1 MHMYNRD
8 PKPILKWAGGK
19 TLMLPILR
27 EYYPEGL
34 EDGTINRYM
43 EPCVGA
49 GAVLFDLLSHYD
61 LVEVTIND
69 INKVLITC
77 YRVMQRNVSRLISI
91 LEEWQRVYNLMA
103 PEQQEQMYY
112 EKRDRMN
119 HRKRKEIWGKED
131 ELIIAAHMLFLNRTC
146 FNGLYRENRK
156 GDFNV
161 PFNRIRTI
169 NFDFENM
176 YLAGEVLKN
185 VRILQ
190 QDFNTLTPYVTSRT
204 FIYVDPPYRPVNKA
218 VAFTDFTKDAFND
231 EDQIRLGNWAK
242 ETDKLGAAILL
253 SNSNPQSGNE
263 EDTFFTDLYKGFDIF
278 PVSGKRSISSKLS
291 GRGKTGDLLIKNQY
305 ARLKN
310 AKETFSDN

>member
-1 MHMYNRD
+1 
-8 PKPILKWAGGK
+8 
-19 TLMLPILR
+19 
-27 EYYPEGL
+27 
-34 EDGTINRYM
+34 
-43 EPCVGA
+43 
-49 GAVLFDLLSHYD
+49 
-61 LVEVTIND
+61 
-69 INKVLITC
+69 
-77 YRVMQRNVSRLISI
+77 
-91 LEEWQRVYNLMA
+91 
-103 PEQQEQMYY
+103 
-112 EKRDRMN
+112 
-119 HRKRKEIWGKED
+119 
-131 ELIIAAHMLFLNRTC
+131 
-146 FNGLYRENRK
+146 
-156 GDFNV
+156 
-161 PFNRIRTI
+161 
-169 NFDFENM
+169 M